1 MGDLT
6 EIEAELRDRFGEPP
20 EEVEHL
26 LALIRVRIR
35 CVSLGMD
42 SVVEREREIV
52 LRPVDTAAVDAA
64 GLKRALGAALRI
76 TPHSIR
82 IRMPELEIPW
92 QQALDAVINEV
103 ERVQRS

>member
-1 MGDLT
+1 
-6 EIEAELRDRFGEPP
+6 
-20 EEVEHL
+20 
-26 LALIRVRIR
+26 
-35 CVSLGMD
+35 MD

-52 LRPVDTAAVDAA
+52 LRPVDTAHVDATR
-64 GLKRALGAALRI
+64 LKRTIGAALRM

-82 IRMPELEIPW
+82 IRMPDLEVPW